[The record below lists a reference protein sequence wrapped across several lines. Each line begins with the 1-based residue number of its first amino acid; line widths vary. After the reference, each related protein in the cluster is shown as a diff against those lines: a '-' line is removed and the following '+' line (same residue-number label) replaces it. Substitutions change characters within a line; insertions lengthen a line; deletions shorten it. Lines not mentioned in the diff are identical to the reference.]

1 MHYFK
6 RGTNKFT
13 YICIYKKRKVEG
25 KQRIKPGHGATVLMA
40 MMAMMTFAIKSVDK
54 RIRHCLAGITDV
66 LTSLTLM
73 KIGDD

>member
-40 MMAMMTFAIKSVDK
+40 MMTFAIKSVDK

-73 KIGDD
+73 IIGDD